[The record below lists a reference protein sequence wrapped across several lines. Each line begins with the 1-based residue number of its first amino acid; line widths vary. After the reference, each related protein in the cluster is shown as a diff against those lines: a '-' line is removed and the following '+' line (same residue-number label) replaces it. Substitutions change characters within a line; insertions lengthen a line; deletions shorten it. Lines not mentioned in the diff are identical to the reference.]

1 MEAYQKEA
9 FFQNKLIEK
18 YGSEYG
24 ITPELLNKIEQ
35 GTATSSEL
43 KTYTESSQ
51 QLVMRFKSDMRKTE
65 PDNYTD
71 QDIEI
76 IMAMVDANYR
86 YFENGKEQFS
96 KIIPT
101 DKVKKTLIQSGEPPI
116 ITGFAALNR
125 HSEDLSPQQIISQ
138 FGLDYEGTSYLV
150 DDGNKS
156 IRQPFVFSIETP
168 MNQDIQDNAKLP
180 IDPRV
185 LIRFV
190 KIAEE
195 SNDPEKRQQ
204 ARDFLNNYLKNNK
217 IIPIYRKEKDLETL
231 NNYLQELKAKN
242 SDYYQDLNQVHQSL
256 QVKARVN
263 DAPYTGNTAPQY
275 GEKLENQSSY
285 ADMVQEMYM
294 SKPPKVSTGA
304 VISVKLPRIGTGINP
319 ERSDLPA
326 GSDTVEVA
334 KWNGEKWVMSVKP
347 EELERK
353 FDRAMKPYRSSI
365 SQNWKQDF
373 KNFLK
378 ELPLKPPES
387 LKKHIIKND
396 RKINNH
402 LQSQRRKLKTK
413 ARKGTTTHNKLA
425 SRTKQTSQN
434 N

>member
-24 ITPELLNKIEQ
+24 ITSELLNKIDQ

-65 PDNYTD
+65 PDDYTD

-86 YFENGKEQFS
+86 YFENGQEQFS

-101 DKVKKTLIQSGEPPI
+101 NKVKKTLIQTGEPPI

-138 FGLDYEGTSYLV
+138 FGLDYEGTPYLAN
-150 DDGNKS
+150 DGTKD

-190 KIAEE
+190 KIAED
-195 SNDPEKRQQ
+195 SNDPEKSQQ

-217 IIPIYRKEKDLETL
+217 ILPIFRKEKDLETL
-231 NNYLQELKAKN
+231 NNYLQELKAKRMFGK
-242 SDYYQDLNQVHQSL
+242 Y
-256 QVKARVN
+256 
-263 DAPYTGNTAPQY
+263 
-275 GEKLENQSSY
+275 
-285 ADMVQEMYM
+285 
-294 SKPPKVSTGA
+294 
-304 VISVKLPRIGTGINP
+304 
-319 ERSDLPA
+319 
-326 GSDTVEVA
+326 
-334 KWNGEKWVMSVKP
+334 
-347 EELERK
+347 
-353 FDRAMKPYRSSI
+353 
-365 SQNWKQDF
+365 
-373 KNFLK
+373 
-378 ELPLKPPES
+378 
-387 LKKHIIKND
+387 
-396 RKINNH
+396 
-402 LQSQRRKLKTK
+402 
-413 ARKGTTTHNKLA
+413 
-425 SRTKQTSQN
+425 
-434 N
+434 